1 MENTTVQRRLA
12 AILAADI
19 VGYSRLMHADEVG
32 TLAVLK
38 AHLRQLI
45 DPTIAAHSGP
55 RCASQQNRAPDFR
68 SGSKAD
74 VTLLSYDVRYS
85 PKSGQRTAVTEC
97 PLRARSRHRIG
108 AR

>member
-38 AHLRQLI
+38 AHRRQLI

-68 SGSKAD
+68 SGSEGD
-74 VTLLSYDVRYS
+74 TRSSSSDVRSY
-85 PKSGQRTAVTEC
+85 PDCVAKVVLH
-97 PLRARSRHRIG
+97 P
-108 AR
+108 